1 MSLFLNSMAFGN
13 FNVIFPDSPDGL
25 DNSLFSQLTDE
36 MDSVALEWKTLRNVY
51 ECICSTPFD
60 HFSRK
65 VKHPFYNFKYE
76 VFNLKIVQF
85 HLALLVNYAQL
96 IVCNFL

>member
-1 MSLFLNSMAFGN
+1 MSDLAICYQNQSHLFAFS
-13 FNVIFPDSPDGL
+13 DSPDGSL
-25 DNSLFSQLTDE
+25 ENCLFSQLTDE

-65 VKHPFYNFKYE
+65 VCVVYI
-76 VFNLKIVQF
+76 IVISTD
-85 HLALLVNYAQL
+85 LLINIFCV
-96 IVCNFL
+96 